1 MTHQAVLVE
10 EIGKP
15 MVLGPRPTPQPQPG
29 QLLVKVQS
37 TMLLPHD
44 TYGRDGGLFFG
55 DRLPFVLGTNI
66 SGIVESLGHNTTNF
80 QIGDRV
86 FGLGNPAS
94 PTPEFSGLQEYSLL
108 EAQASAKIPDGF
120 SFDQAA
126 TFPVNVITSM
136 GALFHPLGFD
146 FSAPFHESDKVSE
159 KDKSILIIGGGSNV
173 GKYSIQLAKL
183 AGIGKIVTIAS
194 VANKRLLKALG
205 ATYVVDRHNSESDIA
220 SQIQDI
226 VGVDG
231 LDKIYDC
238 VSWDHSF
245 PISLLS
251 TKKPGTLLVL
261 HPSEEAE
268 RFVKEKGLDVRVQ
281 FIVGTSEFL
290 QPLTK
295 RVWECLPGWIEEGKL
310 AVANYKTIEGF
321 NLKAIE
327 EGLDSYRDGKPV
339 TPVVVHPWGEV

>member
-1 MTHQAVLVE
+1 MTHQAILVE

-15 MVLGPRPTPQPQPG
+15 MVLGSRQTPQPQPG
-29 QLLVKVQS
+29 QFLVRVQS

-55 DRLPFVLGTNI
+55 DRLPFVIGTNI
-66 SGIVESLGHNTTNF
+66 SGIIESLGPNTASF
-80 QIGDRV
+80 QVGDRV

-94 PTPEFSGLQEYSLL
+94 LTPEFSGLQEYALL
-108 EAQASAKIPDGF
+108 EAEACAKIPNGF

-126 TFPVNVITSM
+126 TFPVNVITSI
-136 GALFHPLGFD
+136 GALFHPLGFG
-146 FSAPFHESDKVSE
+146 FSAPFHESDKTDE
-159 KDKSILIIGGGSNV
+159 KDTSILIIGGGSNV
-173 GKYSIQLAKL
+173 GKY
-183 AGIGKIVTIAS
+183 
-194 VANKRLLKALG
+194 G
-205 ATYVVDRHNSESDIA
+205 ATHVVDRHASEFEIA
-220 SQIQDI
+220 SQIQSI
-226 VGVDG
+226 VGEDG

-238 VSWDHSF
+238 VSWDHTF
-245 PISLLS
+245 PIGLLS
-251 TKKPGTLLVL
+251 TKTPGALLVL
-261 HPSEEAE
+261 HPSQEAE
-268 RFVKEKGLDVRVQ
+268 KFVKEKGLDVRVQ

-295 RVWECLPGWIEEGKL
+295 QVWECLPGWIEEGKL

-321 NLKAIE
+321 NLKVIE